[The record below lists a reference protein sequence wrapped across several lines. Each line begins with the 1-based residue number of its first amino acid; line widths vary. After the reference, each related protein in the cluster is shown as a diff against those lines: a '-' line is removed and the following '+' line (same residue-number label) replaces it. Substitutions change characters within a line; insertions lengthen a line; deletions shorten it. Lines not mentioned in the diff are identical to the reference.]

1 MCWCLGV
8 HRIDLEIRFGFGN
21 WMGAQKRKLE
31 SIGPSKRAKVAIR
44 PSQTLYVNNLNDQV
58 LRRLLKH
65 NLYLLFSTYGDVIDI
80 IIRPKMRG
88 QAHIILESVTSAL
101 SAKAGLDKRRFFS
114 KEMSVNYAKT
124 KSRIVARAE
133 DDTGG
138 DIGIAEQK
146 KVTDADEINEDVPGY
161 ES

>member
-1 MCWCLGV
+1 
-8 HRIDLEIRFGFGN
+8 
-21 WMGAQKRKLE
+21 MGAQKRKLE
-31 SIGPSKRAKVAIR
+31 SIGPSKRAKVAIK

-80 IIRPKMRG
+80 IIRPNMRG
-88 QAHIILESVTSAL
+88 QAHIILESVASAS
-101 SAKAGLDKRRFFS
+101 SAKASLDKRRFFS
-114 KEMSVNYAKT
+114 KEMSVSYAKS

-133 DDTGG
+133 GDENTGG
-138 DIGIAEQK
+138 DNAMDG
-146 KVTDADEINEDVPGY
+146 DEKEETKAGKNNEDVPGY

>member
-1 MCWCLGV
+1 MGV
-8 HRIDLEIRFGFGN
+8 
-21 WMGAQKRKLE
+21 QKRKLE
-31 SIGPSKRAKVAIR
+31 SIGPSKRAKVAVK

-88 QAHIILESVTSAL
+88 QAHIILDSVASAL
-101 SAKAGLDKRRFFS
+101 SARASLDKRRFFS
-114 KEMSVNYAKT
+114 KEMGVSYAKT

-133 DDTGG
+133 DETTED
-138 DIGIAEQK
+138 QK
-146 KVTDADEINEDVPGY
+146 KAPSNDEDVPGY
-161 ES
+161 ET

>member
-1 MCWCLGV
+1 
-8 HRIDLEIRFGFGN
+8 
-21 WMGAQKRKLE
+21 MGALKRKLE
-31 SIGPSKRAKVAIR
+31 SIGPSKRAKVAVK

-88 QAHIILESVTSAL
+88 QAHIILDSVASAL
-101 SAKAGLDKRRFFS
+101 SARASLDKRRFFS
-114 KEMSVNYAKT
+114 KEMGVSYAKT

-133 DDTGG
+133 DETTED
-138 DIGIAEQK
+138 QK
-146 KVTDADEINEDVPGY
+146 KAPSNDEDVPGY
-161 ES
+161 EN